1 MRRAAC
7 ATRQQD
13 ATTAPAKQEANLLCA
28 IRSMYSR
35 PLNADLTSDV
45 DTSSCRRNR
54 LDGLQSLTTHRQS
67 KLPLGYQSC
76 GSFLCSITPNFG
88 LSLIFAAQT
97 KASHTLQASTSAI
110 EEVIA

>member
-13 ATTAPAKQEANLLCA
+13 ATTAPPRQEANSLYA
-28 IRSMYSR
+28 IRSMYFR
-35 PLNADLTSDV
+35 PLNADFV
-45 DTSSCRRNR
+45 DMLSCQCNR

-67 KLPLGYQSC
+67 KLPLGYQSF
-76 GSFLCSITPNFG
+76 GSFFCSVTPNFC
-88 LSLIFAAQT
+88 LSLIFAAET

-110 EEVIA
+110 EELIA